1 MYTEGPFVST
11 VVEDIEIDFLILADH
26 AEAINGK
33 LYLMGGGWDRR
44 VMPPGQP
51 LTFAFA
57 AGLLVPWTLTNRE
70 HKFTIGIETADG
82 TSLGGNGVVTGG
94 FNVGRPVKSVEGQRF
109 RALIAGQIQGP
120 APDIGTYALT
130 LSVGPGISKRTTF
143 HVVSEL

>member
-1 MYTEGPFVST
+1 MSM
-11 VVEDIEIDFLILADH
+11 VVEGIEIDFLILADH

-44 VMPPGQP
+44 FMPPGQP
-51 LTFAFA
+51 LTFGFA

-82 TSLGGNGVVTGG
+82 TPLGGNEAVTGG
-94 FNVGRPVKSVEGQRF
+94 FNVGRPVKSIEGQTF

-120 APDIGTYALT
+120 APEVGTYALT
-130 LSVGPGISKRTTF
+130 LSVGSDISKRTVF
-143 HVVSEL
+143 HIVSAL